1 MRAIDVKIFSTEND
15 FFALQDAWNELHKT
29 ASGTVFQT
37 FEWNYEWWKIYRR
50 EQFQLRV
57 LTFWKEHQLIGVL
70 PMFKE
75 TINLKLFSFSRMRFL
90 GVYEIYGE
98 YAPLVHPLLTDEV
111 ANAMVS
117 ECINAIESNAC
128 DMFSFFRFS
137 PTSQF
142 MNLLLDTFRSKGL
155 KVHYTKNC
163 VARVTMNLP
172 STWNEYLNG
181 ISPNEKRMIKRRTRT
196 LMNHGAELETV
207 SGEQIGER
215 EFNDFVRL
223 HTSTWIDRGVR
234 GYFGA
239 SKQFEEFQKNITS
252 VLQKK
257 NMVRFYFL
265 QKKGVRFAA
274 VQAFF
279 VNDQCCFYLSGLDRH
294 HELTHYSPGKT
305 LLSMVIKDA
314 IDEGYTTF
322 DFQGGNEIYKFQL
335 GGKPTAFSKA
345 SVWKKGGKTIAIYFF
360 SALQTGRRIS
370 MEKIWRDGIQQ
381 TIRKIYRPRQRENT
395 FMQSEETQCML
406 R

>member
-1 MRAIDVKIFSTEND
+1 
-15 FFALQDAWNELHKT
+15 
-29 ASGTVFQT
+29 
-37 FEWNYEWWKIYRR
+37 
-50 EQFQLRV
+50 
-57 LTFWKEHQLIGVL
+57 
-70 PMFKE
+70 MFKE
-75 TINLKLFSFSRMRFL
+75 TIDLKLFTFSRMRFL

-98 YAPLVHPLLTDEV
+98 YTPLVHPLFTGEL
-111 ANAMVS
+111 ANAMVA
-117 ECINAIESNAC
+117 ECINAIESKVC

-137 PTSQF
+137 PTSEF
-142 MNLLLDTFRSKGL
+142 MNFLLDTLRAKGL
-155 KVHYTKNC
+155 NVHYTKNC

-172 STWNEYLNG
+172 STWDEYLNG
-181 ISPNEKRMIKRRTRT
+181 ISPNEKRMITRRTRT
-196 LMNHGAELETV
+196 LMNHGAELETI
-207 SGEQIGER
+207 SGTNIGER

-223 HTSTWIDRGVR
+223 HTSAWKDRGVK

-239 SKQFEEFQKNITS
+239 SRQFEEFQKTITS
-252 VLQKK
+252 DLCKK

-274 VQAFF
+274 IQAFF

-314 IDEGYTTF
+314 IAEGYTTF

-345 SVWKKGGKTIAIYFF
+345 SVWEKGGKTTLVYAF
-360 SALQTGRRIS
+360 SGLQTGRRILI
-370 MEKIWRDGIQQ
+370 EKIWRDGIQQ
-381 TIRKIYRPRQRENT
+381 PIRKIFRPHQRENT
-395 FMQSEETQCML
+395 FMRSEETQFML